1 MNTKDWGPP
10 MWVSLH
16 TITFGYP
23 ENPSKQDKKNYKEF
37 FWGLQYVLPCSYCR
51 DSYAKFIKCIPIDD
65 YLGSRTC
72 LTYWMYLIHDQ
83 VNKKLG
89 TTSPLFEKV
98 QDRYERMR
106 AGNKQ
111 KIKRLDKKDLRTCD

>member
-1 MNTKDWGPP
+1 